1 MSDGRAQVSILKE
14 CRHPN
19 IIFLKDVFV
28 TEEFVYIVMEV
39 MTARVPPAPWLG
51 VVTWEMFLAAWC
63 SEEMV
68 R

>member
-1 MSDGRAQVSILKE
+1 MSILKE

-39 MTARVPPAPWLG
+39 MTARVPPAPCQNRLIW
-51 VVTWEMFLAAWC
+51 MYY
-63 SEEMV
+63 V
-68 R
+68 RDYTRVIAP

>member
-1 MSDGRAQVSILKE
+1 MSILKE

-39 MTARVPPAPWLG
+39 MTARVPPAPCQNRLIWIY
-51 VVTWEMFLAAWC
+51 
-63 SEEMV
+63 
-68 R
+68 